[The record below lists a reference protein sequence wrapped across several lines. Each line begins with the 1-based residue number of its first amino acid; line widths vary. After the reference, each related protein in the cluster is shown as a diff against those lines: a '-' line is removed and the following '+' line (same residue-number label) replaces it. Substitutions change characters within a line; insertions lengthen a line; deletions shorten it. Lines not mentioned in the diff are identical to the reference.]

1 MAGRGPAPK
10 RSTQRRRTNKTGTQS
25 ITASGSVSQPA
36 APNEWGQLATNWY
49 RSLAESGQAV
59 FYEPSDWQTAIV
71 AGWLLDEWMDTRKAA
86 TMNEFRMLCAQLLAT
101 EAERRRGRLEIQ
113 RPGQSDTPSKGDAVV
128 AEYRAKLGV
137 VS

>member
-1 MAGRGPAPK
+1 MPGRGPAPK
-10 RSTQRRRTNKTGTQS
+10 RSSQRRRVNKTGTQT
-25 ITASGSVSQPA
+25 IA
-36 APNEWGQLATNWY
+36 APGTVAQPPAPEAWGSLATNWY
-49 RSLAESGQAV
+49 RSLAESGQSV

-113 RPGQSDTPSKGDAVV
+113 RDQSDAPSKGDAAV
-128 AEYRAKLGV
+128 AQYRAKLGV